1 MFSVIC
7 QSHIICSVP
16 SRCNTNWDPCWGTK
30 RDQQKYYTN
39 SSRSWKFWW
48 KILQMFTQFF
58 EFLVGNIVKH
68 CVSWNFWWEILHK
81 NSCVSWIRWW
91 EIIQTNSSL
100 SWNFLV
106 ETITKVRV
114 FLDISG
120 ETYYKSLL
128 LFFTFLVETI
138 THVLIIL
145 EILMDNNTK
154 SSGLSWSF
162 WRMHQESLHISWNF
176 LWQILDTNW
185 KAFPSST
192 PCCLTPSIFILEI
205 WITTCLHWAPSCAW
219 HTSSQYAEVEKFV
232 FTKRGVLGGRSPPN

>member
-1 MFSVIC
+1 MFQAGATRIGIHVG
-7 QSHIICSVP
+7 VP
-16 SRCNTNWDPCWGTK
+16 KGTNKNITK
-30 RDQQKYYTN
+30 TQIVLGSSGGKYYKCSHN
-39 SSRSWKFWW
+39 S
-48 KILQMFTQFF
+48 LN
-58 EFLVGNIVKH
+58 FL
-68 CVSWNFWWEILHK
+68 WEILWNIVSLEISGGK
-81 NSCVSWIRWW
+81 YYIRSRVCSWIRWW

-106 ETITKVRV
+106 ETITKVRL

-138 THVLIIL
+138 TNVLIIL

-176 LWQILDTNW
+176 LWQILETNW

-205 WITTCLHWAPSCAW
+205 WITICLHWAPSCAW
-219 HTSSQYAEVEKFV
+219 HTSS
-232 FTKRGVLGGRSPPN
+232 